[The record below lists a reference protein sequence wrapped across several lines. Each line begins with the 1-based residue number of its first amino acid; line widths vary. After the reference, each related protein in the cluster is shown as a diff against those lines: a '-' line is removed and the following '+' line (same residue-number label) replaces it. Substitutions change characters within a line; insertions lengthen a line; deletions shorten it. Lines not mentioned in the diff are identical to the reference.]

1 MELSE
6 SAKCSSKI
14 SIIEKEGYAKMKVAY
29 VLLIAAVI
37 GAGVVESKEVS
48 CQDVWHALD
57 CANILLQYLAPMTSK
72 Y

>member
-1 MELSE
+1 
-6 SAKCSSKI
+6 
-14 SIIEKEGYAKMKVAY
+14 MKVAY
-29 VLLIAAVI
+29 ILLIAAVI